1 MHRETITRTKQT
13 MKKVFRKE
21 ILIAVCALSALAILV
36 FGIDFLKGVNV
47 FKATNYYYATYTDV
61 QGLAISAPVTLS
73 GYKVG
78 QVRDITYEYDN
89 PGHVRVEI
97 SLDKDLRLPKGS
109 QAVLSSDLLGTA
121 SIQLVLAPGK
131 DFYEVGAEIPGI
143 VPKGM
148 MDNISDDLLPS
159 VAAIVPKVDTL
170 LTGVNAL
177 VSDPALAASVK
188 RLDAITANI
197 EKATVALNGIMRTLP
212 PITSDVKSITGN
224 ASTAVG
230 NIAVLSEKLSTIP
243 VDSLMTTLSATAQ
256 NLKALSEQLKSP
268 NSTLGQLMNNP
279 ALYNNLNATV
289 QSLDSLFTDIK
300 AHPKRYIS
308 IKLL

>member
-1 MHRETITRTKQT
+1 

-21 ILIAVCALSALAILV
+21 ILIAVCVLSALAILV

-61 QGLAISAPVTLS
+61 QGLAVSAPVTLS

-97 SLDKDLRLPKGS
+97 ALDKNLRLPKGS

-121 SIQLVLAPGK
+121 SIQLALAPGK
-131 DFYEVGAEIPGI
+131 DFYEVGSEIPGI

-212 PITSDVKSITGN
+212 PITSDIKSI
-224 ASTAVG
+224 TAVG

-243 VDSLMTTLSATAQ
+243 VDSLMTTLDATAQ
-256 NLKALSEQLKSP
+256 NLKDLSEQLKSP

-279 ALYNNLNATV
+279 ALYNNLNATI

>member
-1 MHRETITRTKQT
+1 
-13 MKKVFRKE
+13 MKKVFKKE
-21 ILIAVCALSALAILV
+21 VLIAVCVLSALAILV

-121 SIQLVLAPGK
+121 SIQLALAPGK
-131 DFYEVGAEIPGI
+131 DFYDVGAEIPGV

-148 MDNISDDLLPS
+148 MDNISDNLLPS

-170 LTGVNAL
+170 LTSINAL
-177 VSDPALAASVK
+177 VGDPAITASVN
-188 RLDAITANI
+188 RLDAITSNI
-197 EKATVALNGIMRTLP
+197 EKATATLNSILHTLP
-212 PITSDVKSITGN
+212 PITADVKAITGN
-224 ASTAVG
+224 VSTVSEDL
-230 NIAVLSEKLSTIP
+230 AVLSGRLRTVP
-243 VDSLMTTLSATAQ
+243 VDSLMTTLSTTVQ
-256 NLKALSEQLKSP
+256 NLKTLTEQLNSP

-279 ALYNNLNATV
+279 SLYNNLNATV

>member
-1 MHRETITRTKQT
+1 
-13 MKKVFRKE
+13 MKKVFKKE
-21 ILIAVCALSALAILV
+21 VLIAVCVLSALAILV

-121 SIQLVLAPGK
+121 SIQLALAPGK
-131 DFYEVGAEIPGI
+131 DFYDVGTEIPGV

-148 MDNISDDLLPS
+148 MDNISDNLLPS

-170 LTGVNAL
+170 LTSINAL
-177 VSDPALAASVK
+177 VGDPAITASVN
-188 RLDAITANI
+188 RLDAITSNI
-197 EKATVALNGIMRTLP
+197 EKATATLNSILHTLP
-212 PITSDVKSITGN
+212 PITADVKAITGN
-224 ASTAVG
+224 VSTVSEDL
-230 NIAVLSEKLSTIP
+230 AVLSGRLRTVP
-243 VDSLMTTLSATAQ
+243 VDSLMTTLGTTVQ
-256 NLKALSEQLKSP
+256 NLKTLTEQLNSP

-279 ALYNNLNATV
+279 SLYNNLNATV